1 MSELD
6 KINPGADY
14 AHLLAEVKERVRS
27 AQYAALK
34 AVNTEL
40 VGLYWDI
47 GRMIVERQRD
57 AEHGTAIA
65 EQLSNDLRTE
75 FSGISGFSRR
85 NIFYMREFY
94 LLYRDDQRVQPLVAQ
109 IGWTHNLV
117 IFQRC
122 KDPLEREFY
131 IRMTRKFGWS
141 KNVLIHQIDNQS
153 YEKSLLGQTNF
164 DQALTPELRAQ
175 AKLAVKDEY
184 TFDFL
189 ELGEEHSE
197 RGLERA
203 LIARIE
209 DFLQAMGGMFAFM
222 GSQYRLEIDGEEFF
236 IDLLLFHRRLRCL
249 VAIELKIGKF
259 RPEFVG
265 KMQFYL
271 TALNRQIRQKDETPS
286 IGIILCKE
294 KSRTIV
300 EYALHDARKPIGV
313 ADLRNH
319 QDAAQGIE
327 GATAPAGRNRGLAGG
342 DRRMSAYIPLR
353 RGIAGTLWRWP
364 GRRAA
369 FPVVGNKIKVRS
381 PARPKTA
388 DEQCGSAPKK
398 RTRNTPCP
406 GACGMVG
413 GKGQRMR

>member
-1 MSELD
+1 MNRETREKHKKDNLD
-6 KINPGADY
+6 LPKDY
-14 AHLLAEVKERVRS
+14 AGLLALVKERVRS

-47 GRMIVERQRD
+47 GRMIVERQD
-57 AEHGTAIA
+57 AEGWGKAVVENLA
-65 EQLSNDLRTE
+65 ADLRAE
-75 FSGISGFSRR
+75 FPGVGGFSASNLWRMKGFFE
-85 NIFYMREFY
+85 IYQGIEK
-94 LLYRDDQRVQPLVAQ
+94 LAPLVRE
-109 IGWTHNLV
+109 IGWSHNIV
-117 IFQRC
+117 IMERC
-122 KDPLEREFY
+122 SDPLEREFY

-141 KNVLIHQIDNQS
+141 KNVLVHQIENQS

-197 RGLERA
+197 RELERA

-209 DFLQAMGGMFAFM
+209 DFLRAMGGMFAFM
-222 GSQYRLEIDGEEFF
+222 GSQYRLEVDGKEFF

-249 VAIELKIGKF
+249 VAIELKVGEF
-259 RPEFVG
+259 LPEFVG

-271 TALNRQIRQKDETPS
+271 AALDRQVRQEDENPT

-313 ADLRNH
+313 ATYEITKTLPKALKG
-319 QDAAQGIE
+319 QLPSPKEIAALLEGIE
-327 GATAPAGRNRGLAGG
+327 
-342 DRRMSAYIPLR
+342 S
-353 RGIAGTLWRWP
+353 
-364 GRRAA
+364 
-369 FPVVGNKIKVRS
+369 
-381 PARPKTA
+381 
-388 DEQCGSAPKK
+388 
-398 RTRNTPCP
+398 
-406 GACGMVG
+406 
-413 GKGQRMR
+413 

>member
-1 MSELD
+1 MAKNSSPLTPHTS
-6 KINPGADY
+6 NFYRA
-14 AHLLAEVKERVRS
+14 LLGEVKERIRS
-27 AQYAALK
+27 AQYEALK
-34 AVNTEL
+34 AVNKEL

-47 GRMIVERQRD
+47 GRLIVERQD
-57 AEHGTAIA
+57 VEGWGKAVV
-65 EQLSNDLRTE
+65 EQLAADLRTE
-75 FSGISGFSRR
+75 FPGVGGFSASNLWRMKA
-85 NIFYMREFY
+85 FFEAYTGLEK
-94 LLYRDDQRVQPLVAQ
+94 LAPLVRE
-109 IGWTHNLV
+109 IGWSHNLA
-117 IFQRC
+117 ILERC

-131 IRMTRKFGWS
+131 LRMTRKFGWS

-197 RGLERA
+197 RELERA

-209 DFLQAMGGMFAFM
+209 DFLRAMGGMFAFM
-222 GSQYRLEIDGEEFF
+222 GSQYRLEVDGKEFF

-249 VAIELKIGKF
+249 VAIELKVGEF
-259 RPEFVG
+259 LPEFVG

-271 TALNRQIRQKDETPS
+271 AALDRQVRQEDENPS

-313 ADLRNH
+313 ATYE
-319 QDAAQGIE
+319 I
-327 GATAPAGRNRGLAGG
+327 TK
-342 DRRMSAYIPLR
+342 
-353 RGIAGTLWRWP
+353 TL
-364 GRRAA
+364 
-369 FPVVGNKIKVRS
+369 
-381 PARPKTA
+381 PKA
-388 DEQCGSAPKK
+388 L
-398 RTRNTPCP
+398 
-406 GACGMVG
+406 
-413 GKGQRMR
+413 KGQLPSPKDIAHLLEDL